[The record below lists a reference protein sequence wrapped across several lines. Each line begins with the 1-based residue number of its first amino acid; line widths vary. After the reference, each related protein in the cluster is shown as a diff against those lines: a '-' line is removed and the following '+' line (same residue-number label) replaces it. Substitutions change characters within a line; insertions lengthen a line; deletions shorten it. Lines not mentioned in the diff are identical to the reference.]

1 MRAPFF
7 ASNAGL
13 SAALGVLSLGLPAL
27 ALAQTIPSGYV
38 ESARLKA
45 VATNQTFVPKALN
58 NKGEVGGYTTKPN
71 GSILRIGY
79 NVTPLGFSIPYFYS
93 APQVD
98 ISPVVWTAGVPKVL
112 PRYKNTYSTWL
123 LDKKDDSTWLVA
135 TAATTGRLNASY
147 FPDDSADAA
156 LGRAPLGATLR
167 LLQNGVFTDMPTGL
181 WDYYRPRVNRKG
193 TVAGHAVNSP
203 AVVMVR
209 NGVRSEVAMPT
220 ELAYWEVK
228 GLSDNDEVLIEGATP
243 VYSWKKHCYVWKGGA
258 LTEIQIN
265 ATQPVI
271 SVACGGI
278 SSTGIVAGFAY
289 QQIGADIDPYA
300 LLGSVFTWRDQM
312 LSQSEFVADGGGA
325 VYNTFVT
332 PSGLVGYNR
341 VVAGRFEG
349 AMYAQGRVQPLPPVI
364 SPALAA
370 GETLEVLNMN
380 DTGQLLVGVW
390 PTGQA
395 PKPRYAVLS
404 PK

>member
-1 MRAPFF
+1 MRAPIF
-7 ASNAGL
+7 AF
-13 SAALGVLSLGLPAL
+13 SAALLSLPTLVGAQAIPA
-27 ALAQTIPSGYV
+27 GYV

-45 VATNQTFVPKALN
+45 VATNQTFVPKVIN

-112 PRYKNTYSTWL
+112 PRYKSTYSTWL
-123 LDKKDDSTWLVA
+123 LDKKDDSTWVVA
-135 TAATTGRLNASY
+135 TAARSGRLDASY
-147 FPDDSADAA
+147 FPDNSADAA
-156 LGRAPLGATLR
+156 LGRAPLGAALR

-181 WDYYRPRVNRKG
+181 WDYFRPRVNRKG
-193 TVAGHAVNSP
+193 TVVGQALNSA

-209 NGVRSEVAMPT
+209 NGQRSEVSMPAN
-220 ELAYWEVK
+220 LAYWEVK

-243 VYSWKKHCYVWKGGA
+243 VYSWKKRCFVWKSGA
-258 LTEIQIN
+258 LTEIQVN
-265 ATQPVI
+265 SAQPVV

-289 QQIGADIDPYA
+289 QQIGAEINPYA
-300 LLGSVFTWRDQM
+300 LLGSVFTWRDQV
-312 LSQSEFVADGGGA
+312 LNQSEFVVDGGGT

-332 PSGLVGYNR
+332 PNGLVGYNR
-341 VVAGRFEG
+341 VVNGRFEG
-349 AMYAQGRVQPLPPVI
+349 AVYAQGRVQPLPPVI
-364 SPALAA
+364 SPALAS

-380 DTGQLLVGVW
+380 DLGQLLVGVW
-390 PTGQA
+390 PSGQA
-395 PKPRYAVLS
+395 PKARYAVLS
-404 PK
+404 PQ

>member
-1 MRAPFF
+1 MRTPNF
-7 ASNAGL
+7 ALHATF
-13 SAALGVLSLGLPAL
+13 SAAFLGLPAL
-27 ALAQTIPSGYV
+27 GLAQAIPSGYV

-45 VATNQTFVPKALN
+45 VATNQTFVAKVIN
-58 NKGEVGGYTTKPN
+58 NKGEVGGYTSKPN

-112 PRYKNTYSTWL
+112 PRYKSTYSTWL

-147 FPDDSADAA
+147 FPDDSSDAA
-156 LGRAPLGATLR
+156 LGRAPLGATPR
-167 LLQNGVFTDMPTGL
+167 LLQNGVFSDLPTGL

-193 TVAGHAVNSP
+193 TVAGHSVNSP
-203 AVVMVR
+203 AVIMVR
-209 NGVRSEVAMPT
+209 NGQRSEVAMPT

-243 VYSWKKHCYVWKGGA
+243 VYSWKKHCYVWNGVA
-258 LTEIQIN
+258 LSEIQVN
-265 ATQPVI
+265 SAQPVI

-289 QQIGADIDPYA
+289 QQIGAEINPYA
-300 LLGSVFTWRDQM
+300 LLGSVFTWRNQI
-312 LSQSEFVADGGGA
+312 LNQSEFVADGGGA

-332 PSGLVGYNR
+332 PAGLVGYNR
-341 VVAGRFEG
+341 VVNGRFEG
-349 AMYAQGRVQPLPPVI
+349 AVYAQGRVQPLPPVI

-380 DTGQLLVGVW
+380 DLGQLLVGVW
-390 PTGQA
+390 PTGQT

>member
-1 MRAPFF
+1 MRAPIF
-7 ASNAGL
+7 AF
-13 SAALGVLSLGLPAL
+13 SAALLSLPAL
-27 ALAQTIPSGYV
+27 VVAQAIPAGYV

-45 VATNQTFVPKALN
+45 VATNQTFVPKVIN

-112 PRYKNTYSTWL
+112 PRYKNTTSTWL
-123 LDKKDDSTWLVA
+123 LDKKDDSTWQVA
-135 TAATTGRLNASY
+135 TAAKSGRLDASY

-156 LGRAPLGATLR
+156 LGRAPLGAKLR

-181 WDYYRPRVNRKG
+181 WDYFRPRVNRKG
-193 TVAGHAVNSP
+193 TVAGQALNS
-203 AVVMVR
+203 ATVVMVR
-209 NGVRSEVAMPT
+209 NGQRSEVSMPAD
-220 ELAYWEVK
+220 LAFWEVK

-243 VYSWKKHCYVWKGGA
+243 VYSWKKRCFVWKGGA
-258 LTEIQIN
+258 LTEIQVN
-265 ATQPVI
+265 SAQPVV

-289 QQIGADIDPYA
+289 QQIGAEINPYA
-300 LLGSVFTWRDQM
+300 LLGSVFTWRDQI
-312 LSQSEFVADGGGA
+312 LNQSAFVADGGGA
-325 VYNTFVT
+325 GYNTFVT

-341 VVAGRFEG
+341 IVSGRFEG
-349 AMYAQGRVQPLPPVI
+349 AVYAQGRVQPLPPVI

-380 DTGQLLVGVW
+380 DMGQLLVGVW
-390 PTGQA
+390 PSGQA
-395 PKPRYAVLS
+395 PKARHAVLS
-404 PK
+404 PQ